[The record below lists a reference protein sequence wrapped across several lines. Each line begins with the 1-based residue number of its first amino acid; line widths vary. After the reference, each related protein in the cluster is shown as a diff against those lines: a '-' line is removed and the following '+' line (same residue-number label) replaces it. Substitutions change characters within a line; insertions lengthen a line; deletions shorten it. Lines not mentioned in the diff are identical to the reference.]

1 MQDCAN
7 VLKVCG
13 REYEKKTADGARK
26 PSLYRNP
33 DTQGVTPPDLLHFLN
48 TRMST
53 GIRKQW

>member
-13 REYEKKTADGARK
+13 REYEKRTADGARK
-26 PSLYRNP
+26 PSIYRNP
-33 DTQGVTPPDLLHFLN
+33 NTQGVTPPDLSHFSN

-53 GIRKQW
+53 GIRKQ